1 MADEIQN
8 KPMPVTP
15 TTEVNQYGD
24 KAIHADHIE
33 NLSVEVNVYGDQGSS
48 PTDEN
53 GVPFVPLTPTRY
65 DSESRII
72 YLGNETVKL
81 PVQLTPQSNIADH
94 ELPYINALC
103 EVYAEKISQAV
114 TPDTIDKLDENYMLR
129 DAKLNA
135 KATCLILNAR
145 HIPVNI
151 PNFLLETQR
160 FLVEI
165 EKNLAKDFDVTSVKS
180 AFSQLEKLVPS
191 FQDAYLAS
199 EDSDE
204 ILKKVAGELTRVI
217 YTCCDPYHQDP
228 ALSSTPLQGL
238 AKACGITRDNT
249 SAEKFLF
256 ITTEFYRQR
265 NRLVGE
271 INRITE
277 TINNYIRA

>member
-1 MADEIQN
+1 MTDEIQN

-114 TPDTIDKLDENYMLR
+114 TPDTIDKLPAGLRRNYSEQRKAYYSAESVQRSVREVFADGERQFKALKNDAFDGISMTYYDDRYATGYDRLQAVLEKITNTTLTKSALINIIGLIGNLEKRGVCHILVNDEVI
-129 DAKLNA
+129 KSW
-135 KATCLILNAR
+135 
-145 HIPVNI
+145 VNI
-151 PNFLLETQR
+151 
-160 FLVEI
+160 
-165 EKNLAKDFDVTSVKS
+165 
-180 AFSQLEKLVPS
+180 
-191 FQDAYLAS
+191 
-199 EDSDE
+199 DE
-204 ILKKVAGELTRVI
+204 
-217 YTCCDPYHQDP
+217 
-228 ALSSTPLQGL
+228 
-238 AKACGITRDNT
+238 
-249 SAEKFLF
+249 
-256 ITTEFYRQR
+256 
-265 NRLVGE
+265 
-271 INRITE
+271 
-277 TINNYIRA
+277 